1 MPITPDADRLLREL
15 QNLGPLAPLHQSG
28 PLGTLL
34 KTAVAGPLGA
44 ISDAR
49 KSAKSAIRSEIGI
62 DSLESSPS
70 GSGAKT
76 GVGSS
81 NDILGSIKIKKIMG
95 TEGSR
100 GDLTVQELATL
111 PDNVVGQIIQPE
123 SSELNFFQKLINGR
137 LQARAGFKPFG
148 EDSSEIGRNFKT
160 QLRQASTTNLIK
172 DAEELASSRNLLGET
187 QGDLPAS
194 IVPFLQ
200 DNQLLARGP
209 DIVEPRFGPPQ
220 AQHVGNTLEQA
231 VSSVDPTLL
240 QSLGVDE
247 FFGQPSAPRPD
258 LGLEPVVTP
267 GGIDPNAPLSP
278 QALRLG
284 AARLKTDLATQRGQI
299 PQGSSFEIERQKQ
312 INALR
317 KSEADLANTASLIQE
332 RERSGGA
339 VQERLKLLES
349 KVDFEREQKK
359 AARNVQL
366 LNVTKF
372 LFEESGL
379 EGAELVEKLSDAMDI
394 LIPDSPKVTVKERSF
409 INNILKKLKGEQDS
423 DIFLGERK
431 AEEVVIEPRQPR
443 PLSEQELKA
452 EEERQR
458 RRF

>member
-1 MPITPDADRLLREL
+1 MPTALEELERLKSI
-15 QNLGPLAPLHQSG
+15 Q
-28 PLGTLL
+28 
-34 KTAVAGPLGA
+34 AV
-44 ISDAR
+44 INT
-49 KSAKSAIRSEIGI
+49 KSAAEI
-62 DSLESSPS
+62 DAMRRQHVSSFTNTQRTSPS
-70 GSGAKT
+70 IGEVLPKGGDGALLADQMIEEAFQKKFT
-76 GVGSS
+76 PEKQAELFGDQEPTFEEKILAINKALAKQNNIEPGHT
-81 NDILGSIKIKKIMG
+81 DAPFKILGFDIFGQEDDFLKKQKLSKRQESILNAFDQL
-95 TEGSR
+95 R
-100 GDLTVQELATL
+100 GQEVASKLATQQAQAAQL
-111 PDNVVGQIIQPE
+111 SEAKGLVGEFQRDIPTSLIPF
-123 SSELNFFQKLINGR
+123 LNN
-137 LQARAGFKPFG
+137 
-148 EDSSEIGRNFKT
+148 N
-160 QLRQASTTNLIK
+160 
-172 DAEELASSRNLLGET
+172 NLLTRE
-187 QGDLPAS
+187 
-194 IVPFLQ
+194 
-200 DNQLLARGP
+200 P
-209 DIVEPRFGPPQ
+209 DIVEPRLGPPQ

-284 AARLKTDLATQRGQI
+284 AARLKTDLATQRGLI
-299 PQGSSFEIERQKQ
+299 APGSSFEIERQKQ

-332 RERSGGA
+332 REQSGGA

-379 EGAELVEKLSDAMDI
+379 EGPELVEKLSDAMDI

-409 INNILKKLKGEQDS
+409 INNILKKLKGEQHD

-431 AEEVVIEPRQPR
+431 AEEVVIEPR